1 MSMQLA
7 LGVVGGVIGSFF
19 GMPQLG
25 FLVGSVIGTLL
36 TPGQHT
42 QGPRLDDLKVTVS
55 TYGNAI
61 PTIYGTKRI
70 GGNVFWATDKIELGT
85 TQTAGKGGGSS
96 NTSYHYYEYMAVSLG
111 YGPIIGIRKV
121 WQDGKLI
128 YDVSS
133 GIAVGSALAT
143 ADNPFSSLVF
153 YPGNETQLPDPVIE
167 GWEGVGNV
175 PGYRGISYVRLN
187 AIECPAGRV
196 PQFEFEVTTSAT
208 NVATTQS
215 FVDVPPLAPSNN
227 NTLAV
232 IRKDS
237 IWNVDSI
244 GNWYDGTLKL
254 KVTYCGPGSTAV
266 QRTIPLPTASS
277 VATPIPLS
285 GDGDPCVLFPY
296 DGNVLRVR
304 LDTGDI
310 TTLVSGGPSLY
321 SSAARQSAGYDK
333 ASNKYAMVSGAGPY
347 PQSVLILSN
356 GGATVGSGTIPGV
369 DAFGN
374 NLGACTMH
382 NDVAYVLSQQSG
394 HLVISSFSGE
404 DGSLISSTT
413 GPVYQDISSSILWSA
428 LQPGDGG
435 LYAWA
440 RDTGP
445 IGALLLYKLWFIDL
459 SVATPVFTELGNNVT
474 PIYGEKVSTYPTTI
488 YAGKQYAIIGPGA
501 DSAGRNLHNYALWQA
516 ASLTVVPTPVAG
528 IISDQCTKAGLSAGQ
543 IDVSTLQDTVWGYT
557 IASVSSAR
565 NNLQPLLTAYA
576 IDAVDED
583 GKVKFFK
590 RAAITSMASVTFDEL
605 ACVDGSGAPGDPMPL
620 AHTQEAELPS
630 SVAVSYLNPAFDYQ
644 TGTETARRSTD
655 LSRNDQTVDLPIS
668 CSPDFA
674 ASVAQMLLYDAWNE
688 RNRRTAQV
696 SRKWAF
702 LSAGDGVTI
711 EYPKGTTQLW
721 RLSKVTDTGTLMQ
734 WELVPADA
742 TIYTQQAIGS
752 AQRPA
757 LQVAPLAPLT
767 HMQIIDSAILRD
779 SDDNAGP
786 YVAMAGYTATYPGGE
801 LFIGP
806 DAGSLVSRGTVANE
820 ATMGF
825 LETAPGAWGSNVVDE
840 TNLLTVNVDRFT
852 LSSITRD
859 VMLQGASNIAAIGAN
874 GRWEIIAFRTASSL
888 GSGRYTLSGLLRGL
902 RGTEWATG
910 LHQTGDTFVMLGMA
924 GTLRPT
930 LDVGSIGTS
939 QLYRAITLGRS
950 AGTDQ
955 TYANTGE
962 GLKPFSPV
970 NPRKSKDTSGNITLT
985 WDRRT
990 RYSSNWLT
998 GIMPLGQVSE
1008 QYDVVIYSDNTF
1020 TTIKRVYRV
1029 YAPTAVYLAAD
1040 QTTDF
1045 GSLQSTVYE
1054 KIYQVSDSIGRGH
1067 ELKATV

>member
-7 LGVVGGVIGSFF
+7 GGIVGGIIGYFV

-25 FLVGSVIGTLL
+25 FLIGSAIGTLL
-36 TPGQHT
+36 TPGQKT
-42 QGPRLDDLKVTVS
+42 QGPHLDDLKVQVS
-55 TYGNAI
+55 TYGGAI
-61 PTIYGTKRI
+61 PTVYGTARV
-70 GGNVFWATDKIELGT
+70 GGNVIWSTDKIEIGT

-96 NTSYHYYEYMAVSLG
+96 NTTYKYYVHMAIAPC
-111 YGPIIGIRKV
+111 YGPITGIRKI
-121 WQDGKLI
+121 WQDGRLI

-133 GIAVGSALAT
+133 GVSVVSALAT
-143 ADNPFSSLVF
+143 ADNPYSSLVL
-153 YPGNETQLPDPVIE
+153 YYGDEAQLPDSIIE
-167 GWEGVGNV
+167 SFEGVGNV
-175 PGYRGISYVRLN
+175 PAYRGIAYVRMFG
-187 AIECPAGRV
+187 IECPGGRV
-196 PQFEFEVTTSAT
+196 PQFSFEVTTSAT
-208 NVATTQS
+208 NVSTTQS
-215 FVDVPPLAPSNN
+215 FVDAPSTAPSNN

-232 IRKDS
+232 LRKDS
-237 IWNVDSI
+237 IWNVDSL

-254 KVTYCGPGSTAV
+254 KVTYCGPGVTSV
-266 QRTIPLPTASS
+266 QRTIGLPIASH

-285 GDGDPCVLFPY
+285 GDGDPCLLFPY
-296 DGNVLRVR
+296 DGNVLRIR
-304 LDTGDI
+304 LDTGDVTPI
-310 TTLVSGGPSLY
+310 VIGGAVLY
-321 SSAARQSAGYDK
+321 GSAQRQSAGYDK
-333 ASNKYAMVSGAGPY
+333 SSNKYAMVCGNGAN
-347 PQSVLILSN
+347 PQNVLILNN
-356 GGATVGSGTIPGV
+356 GGAIVGSGAIPGV
-369 DAFGN
+369 DSFGN
-374 NLGACTMH
+374 GLGACTIH

-404 DGSLISSTT
+404 DGSLLSSTT
-413 GPVYQDISSSILWSA
+413 GPLYQDVNASIVWSA

-445 IGALLLYKLWFIDL
+445 IGALLNYNLWFIDL
-459 SVATPVFTELGNNVT
+459 TPATPVFTLLGNNVT
-474 PIYGEKVSTYPTTI
+474 PVYGEKISTYPTTI
-488 YAGKQYAIIGPGA
+488 FAGKQYAIIGPGS
-501 DSAGRNLHNYALWQA
+501 DSAGRGSHNYTLWQA
-516 ASLTVVPTPVAG
+516 ASLTVIPTAVSG
-528 IISDQCTKAGLSAGQ
+528 IIADQCAKAGLSAGQ
-543 IDVSTLQDTVWGYT
+543 FDVSTLQDTVWGYT

-590 RAAITSMASVTFDEL
+590 RSAITSLATVSYNEL
-605 ACVDGSGAPGDPMPL
+605 ACVDGAGQPGDPMPL

-630 SVAVSYLNPAFDYQ
+630 SIAVNYLNPAYDYQ
-644 TGTETARRSTD
+644 TVTETARRSTD
-655 LSRNDQTVDLPIS
+655 LTRNDQTVDLPIS
-668 CSPDFA
+668 CSADFA

-696 SRKWAF
+696 SRKWAY
-702 LSAGDGVTI
+702 LSAGDGVTV
-711 EYPKGTTQLW
+711 EYPAGTFQLW

-734 WELVPADA
+734 WELSPADA

-752 AQRPA
+752 ASKPP
-757 LQVAPLAPLT
+757 LQVAALAPLT

-779 SDDNAGP
+779 SDDNAGL

-801 LFIGP
+801 LFVGP
-806 DAGSLVSRGTVANE
+806 DASSLVSRGTVANE
-820 ATMGF
+820 AAMGF

-852 LSSITRD
+852 LSSVTRD

-910 LHQTGDTFVMLGMA
+910 LHQVGDSLVMLGVA
-924 GTLRPT
+924 GTLRPV
-930 LDVGSIGTS
+930 LDVGTIGTS
-939 QLYRAITLGRS
+939 VLYRAITLGRS
-950 AGTDQ
+950 TGTDQ

-990 RYSSNWLT
+990 RYSCNWLT
-998 GIMPLGQVSE
+998 GIMPLGQNSE
-1008 QYDVVIYSDNTF
+1008 KYDVVIYSDNTF
-1020 TTIKRVYRV
+1020 TTIKRTYTVYG
-1029 YAPTAVYLAAD
+1029 PSAVYFATD
-1040 QTTDF
+1040 QTNDF
-1045 GSLQSTVYE
+1045 GSLQSTLYVRVY
-1054 KIYQVSDSIGRGH
+1054 QDSDPIGRGRQ
-1067 ELKATV
+1067 LQATV